1 MVIKI
6 GGKKIQLVYTL
17 DTMDRVQAMNGGD
30 ALDVRG
36 LVEKMRDRTFLVR
49 LLVEMAKDA
58 NVQVP
63 DEKWLKGHIY
73 PGQLPTLQIAIM
85 ETITEAMNMET
96 LDGDDDDEEVD
107 EILEELKKKETTG
120 G

>member
-73 PGQLPTLQIAIM
+73 PGQLPKLQIAIM

-107 EILEELKKKETTG
+107 EILEELKKKETAG

>member
-1 MVIKI
+1 MDIKLS
-6 GGKKIQLVYTL
+6 GKIIHLAYTL
-17 DTMDRVQAMNGGD
+17 DTMVQALNGGD

-36 LVEKMRDRTFLVR
+36 LVDKMRDRNFLVKII
-49 LLVEMAKDA
+49 VEMAKGA

-73 PGQLPTLQIAIM
+73 PGQLPKLNIAVM

-96 LDGDDDDEEVD
+96 LDDGDDDEEVD
-107 EILEELKKKETTG
+107 EILEELKKKETTDA
-120 G
+120 

>member
-73 PGQLPTLQIAIM
+73 PGQLPKLQIAIM
-85 ETITEAMNMET
+85 ETITEAMEMET
-96 LDGDDDDEEVD
+96 LDGDDEEEVD
-107 EILEELKKKETTG
+107 EILEDLKKKETTG